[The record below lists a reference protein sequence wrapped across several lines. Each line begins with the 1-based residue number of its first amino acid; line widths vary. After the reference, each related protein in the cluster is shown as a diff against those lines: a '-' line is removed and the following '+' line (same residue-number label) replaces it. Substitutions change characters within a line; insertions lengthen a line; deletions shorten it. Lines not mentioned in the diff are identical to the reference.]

1 MYSVVLM
8 MAMSGGGEV
17 PAFHRSGGYSSCGC
31 SGYVCGGGGC
41 CRGGRVYGG
50 GGCCHGGRVYG
61 GGGCCHG
68 GSACCGGG
76 MRSAYYSNGY
86 SNGYVGAPNGMP
98 VQDSRRATITVSVPA
113 DARIFFDDQPTTTTS
128 SRRVFITPVLEPG
141 QYTYNVQANLER
153 NGKMTTLRKQ
163 VTVRPGEESQ
173 VSFEFPAAERVGT
186 PPRTEAAPAPRT
198 DSATPPRTDAPPA
211 PPQPR
216 EPSKA
221 PAPPPREKEKQ

>member
-1 MYSVVLM
+1 
-8 MAMSGGGEV
+8 
-17 PAFHRSGGYSSCGC
+17 
-31 SGYVCGGGGC
+31 
-41 CRGGRVYGG
+41 
-50 GGCCHGGRVYG
+50 
-61 GGGCCHG
+61 
-68 GSACCGGG
+68 
-76 MRSAYYSNGY
+76 MRSAYYPGSY
-86 SNGYVGAPNGMP
+86 SNGYAGDATVRDP
-98 VQDSRRATITVSVPA
+98 RRATITVSVPP
-113 DARIFFDDQPTTTTS
+113 DARIFFDDQPTTSTS

-173 VSFEFPAAERVGT
+173 VSFEFPAAEGVAA

-198 DSATPPRTDAPPA
+198 DSATQPRTDAPPP

-221 PAPPPREKEKQ
+221 PPAKEKEKQ

>member
-17 PAFHRSGGYSSCGC
+17 PAFHRSGGGSCGC

-50 GGCCHGGRVYG
+50 GGCCHGGRVSG

-68 GSACCGGG
+68 GYACCGGG
-76 MRSAYYSNGY
+76 MRSAYSNGY
-86 SNGYVGAPNGMP
+86 SNGYVGAPNGLP

-153 NGKMTTLRKQ
+153 NGKLTTQRKQ

-173 VSFEFPAAERVGT
+173 VSFEFPAAEGA
-186 PPRTEAAPAPRT
+186 PAPQPRTEAAPAPRT
-198 DSATPPRTDAPPA
+198 DSATQPRTDAPP

-221 PAPPPREKEKQ
+221 PLPKEKQ